1 MKNKLN
7 YILIWCAVSAS
18 LCIVVKCIGKVLV
31 LSLLPFAV
39 AWIISL
45 PVKPLSVYLSKKLK
59 LKRNFCAAVLIISI
73 CAVLFL
79 ILGNLIGI
87 LMREAVSLIEEIT
100 KKLDNGEGLLST
112 ALEKVNALG
121 SFFHSKK
128 ANEAATTI
136 YEGIRSLALNAL
148 ETVSSEIAEFAASF
162 IGKLPGFIFALFTS
176 VISLFYI
183 CTSKSPSKCEG
194 NSEAKSDFIKVVYEI
209 RRCISDAVGK
219 YLRSYLIILLITF
232 AELFLG
238 FVILRIDYALL
249 LSLTVAVIDFLPVL
263 GTGIVIVPWGLA
275 CLLTG
280 NMKRGIGLLVTWGI
294 MYLVRQLIEPRIV
307 SGVMGI
313 HPLASLFAIYLGYIS
328 CGVFGMIIFPI
339 LLYIAKALLESDIQK
354 SIKTV

>member
-1 MKNKLN
+1 MVKNKLN
-7 YILIWCAVSAS
+7 YILIACAVSAS
-18 LCIVVKCIGKVLV
+18 LCIVVRCIGKVLV

-59 LKRNFCAAVLIISI
+59 LKQNFCAAVLIISI
-73 CAVLFL
+73 CALLFL
-79 ILGNLIGI
+79 IIGNLIGI
-87 LMREAVSLIEEIT
+87 LMREAVSLIEEVT
-100 KKLDNGEGLLST
+100 EKLDDGEGLLST
-112 ALEKVNALG
+112 VLKKVNALG
-121 SFFHSKK
+121 NFFHSKK

-162 IGKLPGFIFALFTS
+162 IGKMPGFIFALITS

-183 CTSKSPSKCEG
+183 CTSQHGG
-194 NSEAKSDFIKVVYEI
+194 NSEAKSGFTKSIFEI

-232 AELFLG
+232 AELFLA

-249 LSLTVAVIDFLPVL
+249 LSLAVAVIDFLPVL

-280 NMKRGIGLLVTWGI
+280 AARRGIGLLVTWGI

-339 LLYIAKALLESDIQK
+339 LLYIAKALLKSDIQK
-354 SIKTV
+354 SLKSV